1 MILLLLLLDINN
13 NNISSSS
20 DVVVIISIIM
30 FPRTPSFCNHHNT
43 LIYCAWWS
51 VVGCAVWCRWNEFMI
66 GMPPPMVSCHLKV
79 ELVAM
84 SPFVFFTRDLK
95 DRRSQEAMRKETATR
110 KLKFTK
116 RRKKKKKATTSNTT
130 IHNLYSVSSSCN
142 NCELPSLVRKKTY
155 TFLK

>member
-1 MILLLLLLDINN
+1 
-13 NNISSSS
+13 
-20 DVVVIISIIM
+20 M
-30 FPRTPSFCNHHNT
+30 FPRTPSFCNNHNT
-43 LIYCAWWS
+43 LIYCAWGS
-51 VVGCAVWCRWNEFMI
+51 VVGCAVLWVVVSLERIHDWNASSNGLLSSE
-66 GMPPPMVSCHLKV
+66 V

-84 SPFVFFTRDLK
+84 SPFAFFTRDLK

>member
-1 MILLLLLLDINN
+1 
-13 NNISSSS
+13 
-20 DVVVIISIIM
+20 M
-30 FPRTPSFCNHHNT
+30 FPRTPSFCNNHNT

-66 GMPPPMVSCHLKV
+66 GNWNASTNGILSSEI

-84 SPFVFFTRDLK
+84 SPFAFFTRDLK